1 MKRLSVVFILFV
13 NISFAQDTLS
23 YEQFLELVTTFHPTA
38 QRAALQGEMGD
49 ALVRFARGNFDPVV
63 QSKLKEKYFQ
73 DKHYYTLFN
82 SEVSVPTI
90 TGVELKAGYG
100 DNAGLFLN
108 PENYTPKDGTGY
120 VGVSVPLGAGLLTD
134 ENRAGLRMA
143 KQQQVQQEALSEL
156 TLNDLLLEA
165 SIAYWDWYKF
175 HYTSDNLL
183 IATQI
188 STERFEFVKQ
198 EFSVG
203 ESAANDTL
211 KAFVQWQD
219 RYQDFFEANKG
230 AIESFLTMNTFL
242 WDDTLVLKQG
252 LVPQQLTFSDE
263 EMQLLDSISNLNES
277 HPSLRYY
284 EAKRLEAIANRRL
297 KAEKLRPKLNFEY
310 LLLSEG
316 VMPQFDGFGDNQL
329 WGLSFEFPLLIR
341 SERAGVQMAKIKIQ
355 DSQLMYDLKEREL
368 TNKLS
373 NQYRQTNLLKS
384 QLTTLESSVSAYTKL
399 VTAEQLKYRMGESTL
414 FELNMWEQKMIENQN
429 KFLSLSSKYA
439 TSFAKIKWIKAD
451 WE

>member
-1 MKRLSVVFILFV
+1 MRRLSVVFILFV
-13 NISFAQDTLS
+13 NISFSQDTLS

-38 QRAALQGEMGD
+38 QRAALQGEMGE
-49 ALVRFARGNFDPVV
+49 ALVSFARGNFDPVL

-82 SEVSVPTI
+82 SEVSIPTI

-100 DNAGLFLN
+100 DNAGVFLN

-143 KQQQVQQEALSEL
+143 KQQQAQQEALGEL

-175 HYTSDNLL
+175 HYTSENLL
-183 IATQI
+183 KATQI

-198 EFSVG
+198 EYLVG

-219 RYQDFFEANKG
+219 RYQNFFEANRG

-252 LVPQQLTFSDE
+252 LVPQELTFSDE
-263 EMQLLDSISNLNES
+263 EIQLLDSIANLNES

-316 VMPQFDGFGDNQL
+316 VMPQFDGFGNNQL

-384 QLTTLESSVSAYTKL
+384 QLATLESSISAYTKL
-399 VTAEQLKYRMGESTL
+399 VSAEQLKYRMGESTL

-439 TSFAKIKWIKAD
+439 TSYAKIKWIKAD